1 MPPSQPITNH
11 HHDYHHNLNNT
22 TTTTI
27 PATEQKISIALL
39 QQSHLPPLQELSPRP
54 PIVLKGLFVVVVVVF
69 RLLVLVLTYSGDGG
83 GGRGREL
90 RCSECGDGGDGFCK
104 GGYLF
109 VLGVL

>member
-11 HHDYHHNLNNT
+11 HYEYHLNLNNT

-27 PATEQKISIALL
+27 PATEQKICIELL
-39 QQSHLPPLQELSPRP
+39 KQSNVPPLQELSPHP
-54 PIVLKGLFVVVVVVF
+54 PIVLKRMFVVVVVVF
-69 RLLVLVLTYSGDGG
+69 RLLVLVLTYSGDSGGG
-83 GGRGREL
+83 GGREL
-90 RCSECGDGGDGFCK
+90 WSSECDDGGDGFCK